1 MTYKKVYSMRD
12 MAFAIGDESLSKFEK
27 QNSQNANFETDN
39 SPNYLGYGVGAAGLT
54 GAGVIGAGAIRG
66 NYDYNNQLYDQ
77 TGQVDEQQFARKLK
91 KNPKDASGFRG
102 SRARARAGSIN
113 TGLKD
118 MGRDVQREVE
128 DVQRRAGDAV
138 NKGRKFWKRSR
149 QDIDTVLGR
158 NNMREGGRDLADQLS
173 NRKGF
178 MKNGDLTAGAKR
190 ARRGLKLLGGAG
202 AVGAAGLAGAGYLA
216 TRGNNE

>member
-27 QNSQNANFETDN
+27 QNSQNANFETNN

-54 GAGVIGAGAIRG
+54 GAGVVGAGAIRG

-77 TGQVDEQQFARKLK
+77 TGNVNEQEFAKRLK
-91 KNPKDASGFRG
+91 NNPKEASRFRG

-118 MGRDVQREVE
+118 LGQDVQ
-128 DVQRRAGDAV
+128 
-138 NKGRKFWKRSR
+138 KGAENVVKQGRGLWKRSR

-158 NNMREGGRDLADQLS
+158 NNMREGGRNLKDQLS

-178 MKNGDLTAGAKR
+178 MRNGDLTAGAKR

-216 TRGNNE
+216 TRGNRE

>member
-1 MTYKKVYSMRD
+1 
-12 MAFAIGDESLSKFEK
+12 MAFAIGDESLSKFAK

-39 SPNYLGYGVGAAGLT
+39 SPNYLGYGVGGAGLA
-54 GAGVIGAGAIRG
+54 GAGVVGAGAVRG
-66 NYDYNNQLYDQ
+66 NYDYNNQLYEQ
-77 TGQVDEQQFARKLK
+77 TGNVNDQAFAKRLK
-91 KNPKDASGFRG
+91 NNPQEGRTYLRG

-113 TGLKD
+113 TGFKD
-118 MGRDVQREVE
+118 MRRDVQRGAENIAK
-128 DVQRRAGDAV
+128 Q
-138 NKGRKFWKRSR
+138 GRGLWRQSR

-158 NNMREGGRDLADQLS
+158 NNMREGGRNLKDQLS

-178 MKNGDLTAGAKR
+178 MRNGDLTAGAKR